1 MLRQSLSTIAL
12 VATLFGAGCVTA
24 PPPYNPFKVPEQGF
38 RDRFKTVA
46 MAPVA
51 VPGDLAEPDPVKAK
65 FASLVEA
72 KLREAGFT
80 VVSSKETLDLFQ
92 NMSKQL
98 GGIFDPVTG
107 KRDEAKFKA
116 AREHT
121 LRELGTKFKA
131 EAVVYSTIFAGPARF
146 GGGTAHWNGASESIT
161 MAQGFLA
168 SFQVN
173 NLSGTTRALSLGVS
187 IEDING
193 TDLYANAGGI
203 QLAAK
208 YSGGQFNA
216 VPRDQLFL
224 DEGRNAA
231 SVTVALEPLVKSL
244 AGGAPQPPR

>member
-12 VATLFGAGCVTA
+12 AATLFGAGCTTA

-38 RDRFKTVA
+38 RDKFNTVA
-46 MAPVA
+46 IAPVT
-51 VPGDLAEPDPVKAK
+51 VPGDLTEADPVKAK
-65 FASLVEA
+65 FASFIET

-80 VVSSKETLDLFQ
+80 VVSSKETLDMFQ

-131 EAVVYSTIFAGPARF
+131 AAVVYPTIFAGPARF
-146 GGGTAHWNGASESIT
+146 GGGTAHWNGASESIA

-168 SFQVN
+168 SLQVN
-173 NLSGTTRALSLGVS
+173 TLSGTTRALSLGIS
-187 IEDING
+187 FEDING
-193 TDLYANAGGI
+193 TDLYFNAGGI
-203 QLAAK
+203 QLVAK
-208 YSGGQFNA
+208 YSGGQLAA

-224 DEGRNAA
+224 DDGRNAA
-231 SVTVALEPLVKSL
+231 AVNRALEPLVNSVK
-244 AGGAPQPPR
+244 GGAPQPPR